1 MFITVEVLKD
11 IRTIYPNLKILLC
24 WDSPGWHRGS
34 EVLKFIKEDG
44 KIEIIFF
51 PKYA

>member
-24 WDSPGWHRGS
+24 WDSTHRGS